1 MPNKEQTMITT
12 LEQHCGKCLD
22 AIIIGSIIQCS
33 MICFLI
39 LVAIAIVIKI
49 DKKTPKDIN
58 RHFQTLH
65 NKSWTLP
72 RHPSDTPKHLLYGK
86 CLTRHHR
93 TLTRSMAPRVKVQAT
108 ASRGPMWRRKSKPL
122 GTKFLSLGHL
132 RPKSAI
138 PQSIT
143 IQNMKFER

>member
-49 DKKTPKDIN
+49 DKKKLRLDCTKVSL
-58 RHFQTLH
+58 R
-65 NKSWTLP
+65 K
-72 RHPSDTPKHLLYGK
+72 KHKHKGFAKLK
-86 CLTRHHR
+86 
-93 TLTRSMAPRVKVQAT
+93 VKI
-108 ASRGPMWRRKSKPL
+108 RKVN
-122 GTKFLSLGHL
+122 
-132 RPKSAI
+132 
-138 PQSIT
+138 
-143 IQNMKFER
+143 IQD

>member
-1 MPNKEQTMITT
+1 MITT
-12 LEQHCGKCLD
+12 LEQHCDKCLD

-108 ASRGPMWRRKSKPL
+108 ASRGPMWCRKSKPL
-122 GTKFLSLGHL
+122 GTKILSLGHL

-138 PQSIT
+138 QHPIT
-143 IQNMKFER
+143 IQNMKFEQ